1 MPTTLKQTFM
11 FYYSK
16 ILNEYMQNLFC
27 HTHITFRMHQQ
38 HIFRTWHF
46 LTTKQCQFPVCT
58 EKNSH
63 NPQRK
68 NRMRIPSE
76 KDASLLKRGL
86 LFEKQSSF
94 SVQLHQLENQPFAK
108 TNVFTNVIQR
118 ITQNHKIRNTKSGK
132 LSSTSRTQRIITFF
146 GPF

>member
-1 MPTTLKQTFM
+1 M
-11 FYYSK
+11 
-16 ILNEYMQNLFC
+16 
-27 HTHITFRMHQQ
+27 HITFRMHRQ
-38 HIFRTWHF
+38 HIFRTGHF
-46 LTTKQCQFPVCT
+46 LTTKQCQFPVCA

-68 NRMRIPSE
+68 NRIRIPSE
-76 KDASLLKRGL
+76 KDALLLKVAYFSKTKF
-86 LFEKQSSF
+86 LFQS
-94 SVQLHQLENQPFAK
+94 NCINWK
-108 TNVFTNVIQR
+108 TNNLQKPMSLPIQFVIQR